1 MFELSKSITLRA
13 LAGVAAANPH
23 PETNPG
29 RRRHATQTN
38 STMATEI
45 ARIRVPTTRATER
58 RQSRVASRAA
68 KQIESETNRPNSSP
82 MLWHLQ
88 SLNIQLSLW
97 RRASIAAGKDRDPRP
112 SEAKR
117 RPPHHLSITRDHWRY
132 SAGRLRPEFVRRA
145 ARSIWPRANQRC
157 PGCSNEILSAPLSDR
172 SETDS
177 RRRRDELPLRRAP

>member
-1 MFELSKSITLRA
+1 MAQATAVQRKMKVIAAIRFIIEVLLQADPDSVFRRSGSELQHLNLNCRIESAWRQCGCPHRKSVNIYVMFELSKSITLRA

-23 PETNPG
+23 PEMNLDQ
-29 RRRHATQTN
+29 RRHDTQTN

-45 ARIRVPTTRATER
+45 ACIRVPTTRATER

-97 RRASIAAGKDRDPRP
+97 RPASIAAGKDRDPRP
-112 SEAKR
+112 SE
-117 RPPHHLSITRDHWRY
+117 
-132 SAGRLRPEFVRRA
+132 
-145 ARSIWPRANQRC
+145 
-157 PGCSNEILSAPLSDR
+157 
-172 SETDS
+172 
-177 RRRRDELPLRRAP
+177 